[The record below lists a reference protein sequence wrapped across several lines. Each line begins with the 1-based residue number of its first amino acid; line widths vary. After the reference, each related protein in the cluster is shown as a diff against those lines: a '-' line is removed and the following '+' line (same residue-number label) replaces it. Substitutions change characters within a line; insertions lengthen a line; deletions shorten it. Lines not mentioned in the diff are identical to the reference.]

1 MGLLCVPFFKI
12 EFILCVEGGDH
23 PTARESQLSSQLG
36 SKEYDLL
43 LILRGLT

>member
-1 MGLLCVPFFKI
+1 MPFFKI
-12 EFILCVEGGDH
+12 EFILCMCGGGGNH